1 MFGGICYL
9 ELQVR
14 QPFFFFTVKAEAGRS
29 SDTLATPLPDNMASH
44 PTRHQYLSLIDEGD
58 IKEIYAKLQVVTHT

>member
-1 MFGGICYL
+1 
-9 ELQVR
+9 
-14 QPFFFFTVKAEAGRS
+14 VKAEAGGS

-44 PTRHQYLSLIDEGD
+44 PTRHQHVSLIDEGD